1 MAGII
6 LEIVTTLTDK
16 NARLEQLQEAIRVA
30 EAEKVQ
36 VLAEMEETVASSLL
50 QPPEQAAMRQLFDLP
65 APAPV
70 ERPEPAAV
78 ISRKQPQV
86 VASTSVEDKP
96 RRPGRKPSGD
106 KVTDEQFA
114 AVYQGK
120 GPAAAATFAEMG
132 LRAAQRR
139 MSRIAATTGG

>member
-30 EAEKVQ
+30 EAEKIQ

-70 ERPEPAAV
+70 ESPSRP
-78 ISRKQPQV
+78 R
-86 VASTSVEDKP
+86 
-96 RRPGRKPSGD
+96 
-106 KVTDEQFA
+106 
-114 AVYQGK
+114 
-120 GPAAAATFAEMG
+120 
-132 LRAAQRR
+132 
-139 MSRIAATTGG
+139 